1 MMDQTDQTDRTDR
14 TDRADRPPRRAQL
27 APAKLLRMSL
37 GSLRH
42 HFVGSLLQVCTI
54 AATAAFL
61 TYVLGEMATMRA
73 IRVRQIDFTP
83 PEGAMAQLVWILVV
97 ALLVC
102 TISNVTSMLLS
113 VSKRFRE
120 IGTMKCLGA
129 FDQSVLVLFLV
140 EAMILGGTG
149 ALGGALLGGLFS
161 LLLAVVRFGGAVICG
176 ALLGGLLGGVV
187 VTFFTVVILSFAGAA
202 YPAFQASRML
212 PIEAMRS
219 SN

>member
-1 MMDQTDQTDRTDR
+1 MNEEASISRQQ
-14 TDRADRPPRRAQL
+14 AVPPVPRRAQL
-27 APAKLLRMSL
+27 APAKLLRMSV

-61 TYVLGEMATMRA
+61 TYVLGEIVTMRTLRELEIA
-73 IRVRQIDFTP
+73 HDA
-83 PEGAMAQLVWILVV
+83 PEGAMAQLIWILVV

-129 FDQSVLVLFLV
+129 FDQSILVLFLV
-140 EAMILGGTG
+140 EAMILGG
-149 ALGGALLGGLFS
+149 AGALLGALTGGLFS
-161 LLLAVVRFGGAVICG
+161 LLLAVWRFGGVMLSG
-176 ALLGGLLGGVV
+176 ALLGGLLGAAAMTTGVV
-187 VTFFTVVILSFAGAA
+187 VLLSFAGAA